1 MHPFPNV
8 DDGKWQVSING
19 GGGPVWGADGRS
31 LYYRE
36 SVNRL
41 MIVGVSSGDS
51 VSFGEIREYSESAN
65 VRLATVQEL
74 ACALGVSRSYDI
86 HPDGDRM
93 LVRVMGDVERD
104 GNEFQG
110 FVVTQNWFNDLRSRV
125 PLP

>member
-1 MHPFPNV
+1 M
-8 DDGKWQVSING
+8 
-19 GGGPVWGADGRS
+19 WGADGRS

-74 ACALGVSRSYDI
+74 AGALGVSRSYDI

-93 LVRVMGDVERD
+93 LVRVMGDGERD
-104 GNEFQG
+104 GNAFQG
-110 FVVTQNWFNDLRSRV
+110 FTVTQNWFSELRSRV